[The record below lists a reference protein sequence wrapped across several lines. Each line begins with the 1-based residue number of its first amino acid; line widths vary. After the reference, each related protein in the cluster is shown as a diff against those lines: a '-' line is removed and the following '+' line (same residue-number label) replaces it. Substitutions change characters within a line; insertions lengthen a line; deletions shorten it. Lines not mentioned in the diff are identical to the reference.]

1 MGVRT
6 ALIPPLARYHSDANS
21 FPDYGA
27 PGDRAKMNSRLKA
40 LNGQQGPVST
50 MNCNGPT
57 TRGKNSR
64 LAPPPD
70 DRSSKRQ
77 KRADDRPSSG
87 LTSNY
92 FATTKR
98 PIEDVED
105 DSPGTSTPQIHD
117 LTRDGSQP
125 DTIDV
130 MSVASTSKNTST
142 AVDLSEYRHVQSRNA
157 MKKPRQRRSR
167 AGKRLTPSPSEVDDA
182 HAVQHRNLPPPK
194 HRQSS
199 PNIDELD
206 VSSEDNPPP
215 SNIVSDVVAQSKRQR
230 AGDYAPPVTKRFKV
244 TDTYEDELSQPNR
257 RNNLPAGK
265 KSTNFSSLVS
275 QSPNRS
281 RQRGDIHRTTF
292 QQLRPVSRG
301 QDMAANKPG
310 YPDVAVVGAACGR
323 YRFYADKPE
332 QQVKLRIGE
341 YFAKV
346 IDEGKGTEEHAP
358 WLEIKKSVVNSIEH
372 AATNSCFIVIN
383 RSTTGES
390 PSPLVLQLAS
400 KRDALS
406 LHNWLYGCS
415 KQQESDD
422 RCLGLKFKTA
432 FEKAKQF
439 EARGHKQSKIRSPA
453 AARLAAVMEQTSGDY
468 SEMRD
473 PFKGEPV
480 THRPLKLKDQMKG
493 VPEPAKEAKTE
504 PLELEEAPMVTR
516 SQRPETR
523 RTTRRSSPVPLIRDK
538 TPERWSMQNPGWDKD
553 WHRSLVYP
561 PTGKNRATV
570 DRDDIPRLDEG
581 EFLNDNLISFYLR
594 YLQVQL
600 EKERP
605 QILDKVYIFNTFFF
619 EKLRSNRGKINYDGV
634 KAWTARIDL
643 LSYDYIVVPV
653 NENAHWYLAII
664 YNAPRLLPQPEK
676 KTQPSEPE
684 AIVVEDNG
692 PARSPKLSPVERTL
706 ATISLDEEVSK
717 PNNDQTTNGVS
728 DTASDAVP
736 VKNTE
741 APSKTGKRKSSGGTQ
756 KFSID
761 DPRIIT
767 LDSLGSAHSP
777 TCKCLRDYLIEEA
790 KHKKGVEITSAPGG
804 MTARNIPEQDNYCDC
819 GVFVLG
825 YMEHFLQNPDEAVRK
840 LLQKEKT
847 NWNIRPTQIRKKVRN
862 LLFTLQQEQH
872 ERLEKEKQQKK
883 QLKAA
888 KLGLSSSQAVPSSPQ
903 VPPKSPGTPRVNHEA
918 KSPMPNGTKTP
929 VANESKKMN
938 EISAYFQVMPSEGSV
953 QLQTPTPN
961 RGEPPLVQ
969 SREDDG
975 VTDVKTSSSNEVFHS
990 APCSPINNAPQMPVK
1005 STDGVMSPPEQ
1016 RAATK
1021 PLTPTHFVRKMD
1033 NSPRQSPGTSSTVRR
1048 NSSPVVVSVSSDIPS
1063 AKPSSRVH
1071 VIDLEP
1077 TIMASI
1083 EVDKPSEGGPQY
1095 DGVDRSID
1103 LTS

>member
-1 MGVRT
+1 
-6 ALIPPLARYHSDANS
+6 
-21 FPDYGA
+21 
-27 PGDRAKMNSRLKA
+27 MNSRLRA

-50 MNCNGPT
+50 MSCNGPT
-57 TRGKNSR
+57 TRKNSR
-64 LAPPPD
+64 IAPPPD

-77 KRADDRPSSG
+77 KRADERASTG

-92 FATTKR
+92 FATQKR

-130 MSVASTSKNTST
+130 LSVASTSKNTST
-142 AVDLSEYRHVQSRNA
+142 AVDISEYRHVQSRNS

-167 AGKRLTPSPSEVDDA
+167 AGRRLTPSPTDVDDA
-182 HAVQHRNLPPPK
+182 HAVQHRNLPPQ
-194 HRQSS
+194 HRHSS
-199 PNIDELD
+199 ANIDELE
-206 VSSEDNPPP
+206 VWSQDNPPP
-215 SNIVSDVVAQSKRQR
+215 SNIVSDIVAQPKRR
-230 AGDYAPPVTKRFKV
+230 AGDYAPPVTKRFKIA
-244 TDTYEDELSQPNR
+244 DDFADELSEPNK

-265 KSTNFSSLVS
+265 KPTNFSSLVS

-281 RQRGDIHRTTF
+281 RQRGDIHRTAF
-292 QQLRPVSRG
+292 QPLRPVSRG
-301 QDMAANKPG
+301 REAVKMPE
-310 YPDVAVVGAACGR
+310 YPDLTVIGAASGR
-323 YRFYADKPE
+323 YRFYAEKPD
-332 QQVKLRIGE
+332 QQVKLHLGD

-346 IDEGKGTEEHAP
+346 VDEGKGTVEHAP
-358 WLEIKKSVVNSIEH
+358 WLEIRKKSVKSIEH
-372 AATNSCFIVIN
+372 AATNSCFIHIT
-383 RSTTGES
+383 RSMTAES
-390 PSPLVLQLAS
+390 PGTLVMQLAS
-400 KRDALS
+400 KNDALC
-406 LHNWLYGCS
+406 LHNWLYGCC
-415 KQQESDD
+415 KQDESDD
-422 RCLGLKFKTA
+422 ATLGLKFKTV
-432 FEKAKQF
+432 FQKAKDF
-439 EARGHKQSKIRSPA
+439 EAQGHKQPKIRSPA
-453 AARLAAVMEQTSGDY
+453 AARLAAVMEQTSGEY
-468 SEMRD
+468 SEIRD

-480 THRPLKLKDQMKG
+480 TQRPVKLKDQMKG
-493 VPEPAKEAKTE
+493 VPEPAKDAKTE
-504 PLELEEAPMVTR
+504 AQELEEAPVVTR

-523 RTTRRSSPVPLIRDK
+523 RTRRSSPVPLIRDK
-538 TPERWSMQNPGWDKD
+538 TPDRWSMQNPGWDKD

-594 YLQVQL
+594 YLQIQL

-605 QILDKVYIFNTFFF
+605 EVLDKVYIFNTFFF
-619 EKLRSNRGKINYDGV
+619 EKLRSNRAKINYDGV

-676 KTQPSEPE
+676 KTPSSERE
-684 AIVVEDNG
+684 AIVVEDND
-692 PARSPKLSPVERTL
+692 PTRSPKLSPVERTL

-728 DTASDAVP
+728 DTASDVAP
-736 VKNTE
+736 VKNAE
-741 APSKTGKRKSSGGTQ
+741 APSKTSKRKSSGGTQ

-761 DPRIIT
+761 EPRIIT

-777 TCKCLRDYLIEEA
+777 TCKCLRDYLVEEA
-790 KHKKGVEITSAPGG
+790 KHKKGVEITTPPGG

-825 YMEHFLQNPDEAVRK
+825 YMEHFLQDPDEAVRK
-840 LLQKEKT
+840 LLQKEQT
-847 NWNIRPTQIRKKVRN
+847 NWNIRPSQIRKKVRN

-888 KLGLSSSQAVPSSPQ
+888 KAGLSSSQAVPSSPQ
-903 VPPKSPGTPRVNHEA
+903 VPPKSPRTPRVNQGV
-918 KSPMPNGTKTP
+918 KSPMPNGVKTP
-929 VANESKKMN
+929 VANDTKKTN
-938 EISAYFQVMPSEGSV
+938 ETSAYFQVMPSEEPTQPETPSRGKP
-953 QLQTPTPN
+953 QLM
-961 RGEPPLVQ
+961 Q
-969 SREDDG
+969 SLEDNG

-990 APCSPINNAPQMPVK
+990 APCSPINSASKMPIKSADEVK
-1005 STDGVMSPPEQ
+1005 SPPEQ
-1016 RAATK
+1016 KAAAK
-1021 PLTPTHFVRKMD
+1021 KSTPPPFVQTLA
-1033 NSPRQSPGTSSTVRR
+1033 NSPSQPPGTSSTMRR
-1048 NSSPVVVSVSSDIPS
+1048 NSSPVVVTVSSDVPS
-1063 AKPSSRVH
+1063 AKSTSRVH